1 MSTLTKLFVVLLVVM
16 SLLSSAGFIVFVNRV
31 ENFKTSLAT
40 ANASVTQGRQDLAT
54 AKAQASDLLAQV
66 ATARRDADDAQKE
79 VARVTN
85 DEAEKVASLQA
96 TIAGDQ
102 SNATIAQVS
111 TANIT
116 AALTASEGQRKAQTD
131 ALISARSDL
140 DKARQTASDDDI
152 AISDLTNK
160 NDVGSHKVTDLSEQL
175 AQAKGDNDR
184 YTAQLKELGQSPNVA
199 APDRVQISAPP
210 INGVVRQT
218 GPINGIPYAT
228 ISVGSAEQVQK
239 GMVFEVIDRTHGK
252 FLGELTIDSVDLHEA
267 TGRLEGPAIHD
278 VRVGTDVR
286 TQL

>member
-40 ANASVTQGRQDLAT
+40 ATASVTQGRQDLAT

-79 VARVTN
+79 VARLTN
-85 DEAEKVASLQA
+85 DEADKVAALQA
-96 TIAGDQ
+96 TVARDQ
-102 SNATIAQVS
+102 SQATIDKVS
-111 TANIT
+111 TGNIT
-116 AALTASEGQRKAQTD
+116 AALTASEGQRKAQGD
-131 ALISARSDL
+131 ALVAARSDL

-160 NDVGSHKVTDLSEQL
+160 NDVASKKVTDLSEQL
-175 AQAKGDNDR
+175 AQAKGDNEH
-184 YTAQLKELGQSPNVA
+184 YTAQLKELGQSPNAA
-199 APDRVQISAPP
+199 APDRIGASAPP

-239 GMVFEVIDRTHGK
+239 GWSST
-252 FLGELTIDSVDLHEA
+252 
-267 TGRLEGPAIHD
+267 
-278 VRVGTDVR
+278 
-286 TQL
+286 